1 MKFNNKRMMSFLNG
15 KSLMITGGTG
25 SLGNSIVDYIIKN
38 NIKPK
43 RLVIFSRDELK
54 QSNMQKKYS
63 NKKYKFMRYF
73 LGDIRD
79 KDRLVSAIENV
90 EYIIHTAALKQVPAS
105 EYNPFETIKTN
116 ILGAQNI
123 IDACLKSKVK
133 KVIALSTDKAS
144 SPINLYGATKLCS
157 DKLFVAANNYRGK
170 NNTIFSVVRY
180 GNVFGSRGSVLP
192 LFLELKNKNYFTVT
206 DKKMTRFSLT
216 LDECIK
222 TIIWTMK
229 NSFGAEI
236 VIPKIPSYKIL
247 DLCKSINEKATT
259 RYIGKR
265 PGEKLHEEMISD
277 DESENAISI
286 KDYYVI
292 LQSQNKAQLNF
303 YKKTYNGKFKLNKSY
318 NSFNNKDYLSVNDLK
333 KLISNYK
340 KTII

>member
-1 MKFNNKRMMSFLNG
+1 MKSNNKKIINILNG

-38 NIKPK
+38 NVKPK

-54 QSNMQKKYS
+54 QFNMQKYP

-79 KDRLVSAIENV
+79 KDRLISAIENV

-192 LFLELKNKNYFTVT
+192 FLWN
-206 DKKMTRFSLT
+206 
-216 LDECIK
+216 
-222 TIIWTMK
+222 
-229 NSFGAEI
+229 
-236 VIPKIPSYKIL
+236 
-247 DLCKSINEKATT
+247 
-259 RYIGKR
+259 
-265 PGEKLHEEMISD
+265 
-277 DESENAISI
+277 
-286 KDYYVI
+286 
-292 LQSQNKAQLNF
+292 
-303 YKKTYNGKFKLNKSY
+303 
-318 NSFNNKDYLSVNDLK
+318 
-333 KLISNYK
+333 
-340 KTII
+340 